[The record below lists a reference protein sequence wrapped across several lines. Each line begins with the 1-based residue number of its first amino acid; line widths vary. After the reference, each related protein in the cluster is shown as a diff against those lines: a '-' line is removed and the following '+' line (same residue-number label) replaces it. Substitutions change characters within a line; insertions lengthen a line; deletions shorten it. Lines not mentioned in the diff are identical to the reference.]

1 MHESSA
7 QPRALARVIG
17 LYRGLGDWTQQ
28 VRAVIGWAAAKRRL
42 AGDPLRLGPAPFAAL
57 FAVLALLAS
66 LPVLLTGTL
75 PLADYPNHLAR
86 MHILSALPLSNS
98 LQRYYEVNW
107 QVLPNLAMDLVIPPL
122 ARWLPLV
129 WAGKVFVVL
138 TLCLLAGGAALLHRV
153 LFGSWSAWSCLA
165 FLLLLSHTLLWG
177 SINYLFGVG
186 ASLAAFALWIAL
198 YRRPVWLRLALGTVL
213 ALGVFFAHL
222 LAFGFYG
229 AMVAGYELGVILRE
243 RPPIARALRALI
255 VGGAPFLPPLAA
267 LLLLTPGTAG
277 GPIEFNHIGRKFE
290 LFFEIFDNYN
300 TPFDLA
306 SLALAVFALA
316 LAFWRRWIILHP
328 AIAMPLGLFLLAYL
342 TMPSLIATSAG
353 ADRKAPVML
362 ALVLVAGS
370 RWTAPTARSAR
381 AFMGVAF
388 LLFMVRTGVVAA
400 EWRQSD
406 LAYAQLL
413 PALDKVP
420 IGSRIAITYPQV
432 KCGGTTLFHFPTLAV
447 SRRDAFVPTLFAN
460 PTQQPIALRP
470 QYRALAGQLSPWR
483 LWDAL
488 VKRTAPLNLAER
500 AALAD
505 YDFIVFVGQRPFA
518 QPAEKGLSP
527 LVTTPHFVLARIDAV
542 SAR

>member
-1 MHESSA
+1 
-7 QPRALARVIG
+7 
-17 LYRGLGDWTQQ
+17 
-28 VRAVIGWAAAKRRL
+28 
-42 AGDPLRLGPAPFAAL
+42 
-57 FAVLALLAS
+57 
-66 LPVLLTGTL
+66 
-75 PLADYPNHLAR
+75 
-86 MHILSALPLSNS
+86 
-98 LQRYYEVNW
+98 
-107 QVLPNLAMDLVIPPL
+107 
-122 ARWLPLV
+122 
-129 WAGKVFVVL
+129 
-138 TLCLLAGGAALLHRV
+138 
-153 LFGSWSAWSCLA
+153 
-165 FLLLLSHTLLWG
+165 
-177 SINYLFGVG
+177 
-186 ASLAAFALWIAL
+186 
-198 YRRPVWLRLALGTVL
+198 
-213 ALGVFFAHL
+213 
-222 LAFGFYG
+222 
-229 AMVAGYELGVILRE
+229 
-243 RPPIARALRALI
+243 
-255 VGGAPFLPPLAA
+255 
-267 LLLLTPGTAG
+267 
-277 GPIEFNHIGRKFE
+277 

-306 SLALAVFALA
+306 SLALAIFALA

-328 AIAMPLGLFLLAYL
+328 AIAMPVGLLLLAYL

-353 ADRKAPVML
+353 ADRKPPVML

-447 SRRDAFVPTLFAN
+447 LRRDAFVPTLFAN

-470 QYRALAGQLSPWR
+470 QYRVLAGQLSPRR

-518 QPAEKGLSP
+518 LPVEKGLSP

-542 SAR
+542 SAS